1 MTFRFNVR
9 CSLLLQVSSPR
20 TPRPQACAATGP
32 RLPGSPVDEPDSR
45 TRSARRSCLTRD
57 PQVAPAEGADE
68 PPGARHH
75 ELQTR
80 GAGGVCHFVLRFC
93 NSPPRPGRYLLAALG
108 VQRGA
113 WRSGA
118 VHVTRKS
125 PAGTAGAT
133 RTPSTAA
140 EQRPL
145 SVDERCAVDVGS
157 TAFILAATMAVAL
170 MVPGLALFY
179 GGMVGSRS
187 VLNMI
192 MMVFGAVAVVGVLW
206 TLFGFS
212 AVFGNSYGG
221 LGLLGDVTEYLGLGD
236 VVAGDE
242 AAALPPALVAVFQ
255 ALFAVI
261 TTALIAGA
269 VSDRVRFGPWLLFT
283 GLWAALVYFPVAH
296 WVFAFDSADGSVQGG
311 WIANTLGAVDFA
323 GGTAVH
329 INAGVA
335 ALALVLV
342 VGKRTGWPRQA
353 RPNNLPLVALGAGI
367 LWFGWFGFNGGSALA
382 AGNSASVVML
392 TTFNATCAAILA
404 WLLVERLRD
413 GHATTLG
420 GMSGAI
426 AGLVAITPACGAVT
440 PLGALAVGAIAG
452 AVCPL
457 AITLKYR
464 FGYDDALDVV
474 GVHLVGGV
482 VGTLLVGLFGS
493 AEAPSGKAGL
503 FYGGGFGLL
512 GTQAVAV
519 VAVVGYSFLVS
530 LLIALV
536 VKHTVGLR
544 ASKEGELAGHDLTEH
559 AEVAYDL
566 EGGVHTPGS
575 GPTPEAVIASA
586 ERLVAGSVAAPRTGS
601 GTPG

>member
-1 MTFRFNVR
+1 M
-9 CSLLLQVSSPR
+9 
-20 TPRPQACAATGP
+20 
-32 RLPGSPVDEPDSR
+32 
-45 TRSARRSCLTRD
+45 
-57 PQVAPAEGADE
+57 
-68 PPGARHH
+68 
-75 ELQTR
+75 
-80 GAGGVCHFVLRFC
+80 
-93 NSPPRPGRYLLAALG
+93 
-108 VQRGA
+108 
-113 WRSGA
+113 
-118 VHVTRKS
+118 
-125 PAGTAGAT
+125 
-133 RTPSTAA
+133 
-140 EQRPL
+140 
-145 SVDERCAVDVGS
+145 DVGS

-212 AVFGNSYGG
+212 AVFGDSYGG

-236 VVAGDE
+236 LVAGDE
-242 AAALPPALVAVFQ
+242 TAALPPALVAVFQ

-342 VGKRTGWPRQA
+342 VGRRTGWPRQA
-353 RPNNLPLVALGAGI
+353 RPNNLPFVALGAGI

-440 PLGALAVGAIAG
+440 PLGALAVGAVAG

-457 AITLKYR
+457 AIALKYR

-493 AEAPSGKAGL
+493 AEAPSGRAGL
-503 FYGGGFGLL
+503 FYGGGLGLL

-519 VAVVGYSFLVS
+519 VAVVAYSFVIS
-530 LLIALV
+530 LLIALA

-544 ASKEGELAGHDLTEH
+544 VSKEGESAGLDLTEH

-566 EGGVHTPGS
+566 EGAVHTPGT
-575 GPTPEAVIASA
+575 GPTPEAVVASA
-586 ERLVAGSVAAPRTGS
+586 ERLVAGSAPAPRTGS
-601 GTPG
+601 GTPH

>member
-1 MTFRFNVR
+1 
-9 CSLLLQVSSPR
+9 
-20 TPRPQACAATGP
+20 
-32 RLPGSPVDEPDSR
+32 
-45 TRSARRSCLTRD
+45 
-57 PQVAPAEGADE
+57 
-68 PPGARHH
+68 
-75 ELQTR
+75 
-80 GAGGVCHFVLRFC
+80 
-93 NSPPRPGRYLLAALG
+93 
-108 VQRGA
+108 
-113 WRSGA
+113 
-118 VHVTRKS
+118 
-125 PAGTAGAT
+125 
-133 RTPSTAA
+133 
-140 EQRPL
+140 
-145 SVDERCAVDVGS
+145 VDVGS
-157 TAFILAATMAVAL
+157 TAFILSATMAVAL

-187 VLNMI
+187 ILNMI

-212 AVFGNSYGG
+212 AVFGDSLGG
-221 LGLLGDVTEYLGLGD
+221 AGLLGDVTQYLGLGD
-236 VVAGDE
+236 LLAGDE
-242 AAALPPALVAVFQ
+242 SAALPPALVAVFQ

-269 VSDRVRFGPWLLFT
+269 VADRVRFGPWLLFA
-283 GLWAALVYFPVAH
+283 GLWATLVYFPVAH
-296 WVFAFDSADGSVQGG
+296 WVFAFDSADGSTIGG
-311 WIANTLGAVDFA
+311 WIANDLGAVDFA

-335 ALALVLV
+335 ALAVVLV

-426 AGLVAITPACGAVT
+426 AGLVAITPACGAVS
-440 PLGALAVGAIAG
+440 PLGALAVGAVAG
-452 AVCPL
+452 AICPL
-457 AITLKYR
+457 AISLKYR
-464 FGYDDALDVV
+464 FGYDDSLDVV

-482 VGTLLVGLFGS
+482 IGTLLVGLFGT
-493 AEAPSGKAGL
+493 AAAPSGKDGL
-503 FYGGGFGLL
+503 FYGGGLGLL

-519 VAVVGYSFLVS
+519 LAVLGYSFVVTLAIAFAVQKTIGFRLAEEKEVTGVDLV
-530 LLIALV
+530 
-536 VKHTVGLR
+536 
-544 ASKEGELAGHDLTEH
+544 EH
-559 AEVAYDL
+559 AEIAYDL
-566 EGGVHTPGS
+566 EGKANAPGA

-586 ERLVAGSVAAPRTGS
+586 ERMTASAVPG
-601 GTPG
+601 GTPGS

>member
-1 MTFRFNVR
+1 M
-9 CSLLLQVSSPR
+9 
-20 TPRPQACAATGP
+20 
-32 RLPGSPVDEPDSR
+32 
-45 TRSARRSCLTRD
+45 
-57 PQVAPAEGADE
+57 
-68 PPGARHH
+68 
-75 ELQTR
+75 
-80 GAGGVCHFVLRFC
+80 
-93 NSPPRPGRYLLAALG
+93 
-108 VQRGA
+108 
-113 WRSGA
+113 
-118 VHVTRKS
+118 
-125 PAGTAGAT
+125 
-133 RTPSTAA
+133 
-140 EQRPL
+140 
-145 SVDERCAVDVGS
+145 DVGS

-187 VLNMI
+187 ILNMI

-221 LGLLGDVTEYLGLGD
+221 VGLLGDVTEYLGLGS

-242 AAALPPALVAVFQ
+242 ETALPPALVAVFQ

-269 VSDRVRFGPWLLFT
+269 VADRVRFGPWLLFT

-296 WVFAFDSADGSVQGG
+296 WVFAFDSADGSVMGG
-311 WIANTLGAVDFA
+311 WIANDLGAVDFA

-353 RPNNLPLVALGAGI
+353 RPNNLPFVALGAGI

-392 TTFNATCAAILA
+392 NTFNATCAAILA
-404 WLLVERLRD
+404 WLMVEKLRD
-413 GHATTLG
+413 GRATTLG

-440 PLGALAVGAIAG
+440 PMGALAVGAIAG
-452 AVCPL
+452 AICPL
-457 AITLKYR
+457 AIALKYR
-464 FGYDDALDVV
+464 FRYDDALDVV

-519 VAVVGYSFLVS
+519 IAVVGYTFVVT
-530 LLIALV
+530 LLIALAL
-536 VKHTVGLR
+536 KGTIGLR
-544 ASKEGELAGHDLTEH
+544 ASRKAEADGLDLAEH

-566 EGGVHTPGS
+566 EGGPITPGTT
-575 GPTPEAVIASA
+575 PTPDAVIASA
-586 ERLVAGSVAAPRTGS
+586 ERLVAGSAPAAAKES
-601 GTPG
+601 GPTT

>member
-1 MTFRFNVR
+1 
-9 CSLLLQVSSPR
+9 
-20 TPRPQACAATGP
+20 
-32 RLPGSPVDEPDSR
+32 
-45 TRSARRSCLTRD
+45 
-57 PQVAPAEGADE
+57 
-68 PPGARHH
+68 
-75 ELQTR
+75 
-80 GAGGVCHFVLRFC
+80 
-93 NSPPRPGRYLLAALG
+93 
-108 VQRGA
+108 
-113 WRSGA
+113 
-118 VHVTRKS
+118 
-125 PAGTAGAT
+125 
-133 RTPSTAA
+133 
-140 EQRPL
+140 
-145 SVDERCAVDVGS
+145 VDVGS

-170 MVPGLALFY
+170 MIPGLALFY

-187 VLNMI
+187 ILNMI

-212 AVFGNSYGG
+212 AVFGDSLGG
-221 LGLLGDVTEYLGLGD
+221 AGLLGDVTQYLGLGD
-236 VVAGDE
+236 LLAGDE
-242 AAALPPALVAVFQ
+242 SAALPPALIAVFQ

-269 VSDRVRFGPWLLFT
+269 VADRVRFGPWLLFA
-283 GLWAALVYFPVAH
+283 GLWATLVYFPVAH
-296 WVFAFDSADGSVQGG
+296 WVFAFDSADGSTIGG
-311 WIANTLGAVDFA
+311 WIANDLGAVDFA

-335 ALALVLV
+335 ALAVVLV

-426 AGLVAITPACGAVT
+426 AGLVAITPACGAVS
-440 PLGALAVGAIAG
+440 PLGALAVGAVAG
-452 AVCPL
+452 AICPL
-457 AITLKYR
+457 AISLKYR
-464 FGYDDALDVV
+464 FGYDDSLDVV

-482 VGTLLVGLFGS
+482 IGTLLVGLFGT
-493 AEAPSGKAGL
+493 AAAPSGKDGL
-503 FYGGGFGLL
+503 FYGGGLGLL

-519 VAVVGYSFLVS
+519 VAVLGYSFVVS
-530 LLIALV
+530 FLIALAIQ
-536 VKHTVGLR
+536 KTIGFRL
-544 ASKEGELAGHDLTEH
+544 AEEKEVTGVDLVEH
-559 AEVAYDL
+559 AEIAYDL
-566 EGGVHTPGS
+566 EGKANAPGT

-586 ERLVAGSVAAPRTGS
+586 ERMTASAVPG
-601 GTPG
+601 GTPGS

>member
-1 MTFRFNVR
+1 
-9 CSLLLQVSSPR
+9 
-20 TPRPQACAATGP
+20 
-32 RLPGSPVDEPDSR
+32 
-45 TRSARRSCLTRD
+45 
-57 PQVAPAEGADE
+57 
-68 PPGARHH
+68 
-75 ELQTR
+75 
-80 GAGGVCHFVLRFC
+80 
-93 NSPPRPGRYLLAALG
+93 
-108 VQRGA
+108 
-113 WRSGA
+113 
-118 VHVTRKS
+118 
-125 PAGTAGAT
+125 
-133 RTPSTAA
+133 
-140 EQRPL
+140 
-145 SVDERCAVDVGS
+145 VDVGS

-221 LGLLGDVTEYLGLGD
+221 LGLLGDVTEYPGLGSL
-236 VVAGDE
+236 VAGDE
-242 AAALPPALVAVFQ
+242 AAALPPALVAIFQ

-269 VSDRVRFGPWLLFT
+269 VSDRVRFGPWLVFT

-296 WVFAFDSADGSVQGG
+296 WVFAFDSADGSVIGG
-311 WIANTLGAVDFA
+311 WIANGLGAVDFA

-329 INAGVA
+329 INAGIA

-342 VGKRTGWPRQA
+342 LGKRTGWPRQA
-353 RPNNLPLVALGAGI
+353 RPNNLPFVALGAGI

-392 TTFNATCAAILA
+392 NTFNATCAAILA
-404 WLLVERLRD
+404 WLLVEKLRN

-440 PLGALAVGAIAG
+440 PMGALAVGAIAG
-452 AVCPL
+452 AICPL
-457 AITLKYR
+457 AISLKYR

-519 VAVVGYSFLVS
+519 VAVVGYSFVVT
-530 LLIALV
+530 LLIALA
-536 VKHTVGLR
+536 VKRTIGLR
-544 ASKEGELAGHDLTEH
+544 AATEAEVAGLDLAEH

-566 EGGVHTPGS
+566 GGGTHTPGTA
-575 GPTPEAVIASA
+575 PTPEAVVASA
-586 ERLVAGSVAAPRTGS
+586 ERLVAGSARAGKEGGATA
-601 GTPG
+601 